1 MALLRRVL
9 LAAIMLVL
17 VFTIFNIRTIFQEG
31 NPLPVLWAI
40 IKLEFTDSNIVA
52 FAENKFIQKDG
63 PETPLTDFLAEHA
76 WEFKDRLGSV
86 IFYTRGDHEL
96 FVKTRSFTGF
106 YNVYELEYSLID
118 IKAFLRSLLYNNV
131 IR

>member
-9 LAAIMLVL
+9 LAAIILVL

-40 IKLEFTDSNIVA
+40 INLEFTDSDLVP
-52 FAENKFIQKDG
+52 FADNKFIQKDG
-63 PETPLTDFLAEHA
+63 PETSLTDFLAEHA
-76 WEFKDRLGSV
+76 WEFKDRLGSA

-106 YNVYELEYSLID
+106 YNVYELEYPLID
-118 IKAFLRSLLYNNV
+118 IKK
-131 IR
+131 